1 MAWDPPP
8 LSSNIYASE
17 VMSHPAVVF
26 KSKETVGKII
36 DTLRNYTYNGFPVVD
51 DVYGANLV
59 NLKLSIKNSFI
70 NLYIYSVLYFLFR
83 IILNLNRMVVYV
95 D

>member
-26 KSKETVGKII
+26 KSKESVGKIV
-36 DTLRNYTYNGFPVVD
+36 DTLKKYTYNGFPVVD
-51 DVYGANLV
+51 DVFSVDSV
-59 NLKLSIKNSFI
+59 NKKIRKNK
-70 NLYIYSVLYFLFR
+70 YTFLFL
-83 IILNLNRMVVYV
+83 IVLNFRKKVCSNQMVVYEV
-95 D
+95 

>member
-26 KSKETVGKII
+26 KSKESVGKIV
-36 DTLRNYTYNGFPVVD
+36 DTLKKYTYNGFPVVC
-51 DVYGANLV
+51 DVFSADSV
-59 NLKLSIKNSFI
+59 NKILIIKIKNR
-70 NLYIYSVLYFLFR
+70 FL
-83 IILNLNRMVVYV
+83 
-95 D
+95 

>member
-17 VMSHPAVVF
+17 VMSHPVTVF

-36 DTLRNYTYNGFPVVD
+36 DTLKKYTYNGFPVVD
-51 DVYGANLV
+51 DVYNFDSV
-59 NLKLSIKNSFI
+59 IFKLIIQNKSYVLFI
-70 NLYIYSVLYFLFR
+70 LCHYCTLG
-83 IILNLNRMVVYV
+83 
-95 D
+95 